1 MTKGVLRTYLF
12 ADLRDYT
19 PFVETQGDTAAT
31 RLIKA
36 FRGLFRAEI
45 KSNRGAEI
53 KTEADS
59 FYVVF
64 QTPGDAVRCA
74 VGVMRRARRHSE
86 RNPDFPLRAA
96 IGINTG
102 EAVKH
107 EKGYVG
113 SSVIVAARL
122 AQQAEA
128 GRILVTDTV
137 RSLVRTGA
145 VAPMRDMGSWKLKG
159 VAQSVHV
166 YEVETT
172 DGDGARAVGPALR
185 LPAFLLPPPIRG
197 ATGLIVCP
205 DLVQREKPLAVLLD
219 QLGAAAQGQ
228 SRFVA
233 LTGEAGVGKSRLV
246 RELARIA
253 HEDGFYVFGG
263 RSHASAAT
271 PYEPFVAAL
280 RPYVQARG
288 SEILRRVLGSLVTE
302 LGRLLPELEV
312 T

>member
-166 YEVETT
+166 FEVEL
-172 DGDGARAVGPALR
+172 GASRSAPRVLGPAMR
-185 LPAFLLPPPIRG
+185 LPGLLVLPALRG
-197 ATGLIVCP
+197 ATGLVVCP
-205 DLVQREKPLAVLLD
+205 ELVQRELPLSSLLEH
-219 QLGAAAQGQ
+219 LGAAATGE
-228 SRFVA
+228 SRIVA
-233 LTGEAGVGKSRLV
+233 LTGEAG
-246 RELARIA
+246 
-253 HEDGFYVFGG
+253 
-263 RSHASAAT
+263 
-271 PYEPFVAAL
+271 
-280 RPYVQARG
+280 
-288 SEILRRVLGSLVTE
+288 
-302 LGRLLPELEV
+302 
-312 T
+312 